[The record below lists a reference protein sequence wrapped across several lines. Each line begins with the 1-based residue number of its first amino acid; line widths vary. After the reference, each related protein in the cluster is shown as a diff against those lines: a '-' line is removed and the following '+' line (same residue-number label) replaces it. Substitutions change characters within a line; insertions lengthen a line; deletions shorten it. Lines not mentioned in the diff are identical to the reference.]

1 MEIEIC
7 RGRILF
13 VYFLEVASVCKRERV
28 TKSLGFCAELTVVAQ
43 QKLHLLVFVQ
53 VESRDQVSF
62 CAFHGVEMLGV
73 AGAAV
78 HDVPVVLVADAD

>member
-13 VYFLEVASVCKRERV
+13 VYFLEVASV
-28 TKSLGFCAELTVVAQ
+28 VVAQ